1 MERHR
6 FIYFDSLRAL
16 AALAVLGLHV
26 GVMSG
31 ANARAAY
38 GLFTS
43 HLDVG
48 VTLFFLISSF
58 LLYRPYAVALL
69 EDAVPPRLAP
79 YALRRLLRVG
89 PAYWVALTLL
99 AIWPGLLGVFTRDWW
114 IFYGFGQS
122 YLPLGAGLG
131 IGPAWSLSVEV
142 AYYALLPLLA
152 AGIAKLC
159 RNRPT
164 SDRVHIALTALA
176 LLGAAGVVFRGWVH
190 HAGFHFLTL
199 TLPCHL
205 LWFAA
210 GMALAVVSAS
220 LSGRERSSG
229 MARIVIDHPSGC
241 WLLAAAIYSVLC
253 LSPDFRRTSMAQY
266 TTAADAMQHVLY
278 GVVALLVMLPAVLAE
293 EAGGAPQR
301 VLSSRPLTALGA
313 ISYGFFLWHAPL
325 LFAMTGHG
333 VDRWIPNAR
342 FFSLWIAILPVAIAC
357 GWLSYR
363 LIEQPMMRIGRGR
376 R

>member
-16 AALAVLGLHV
+16 AALGVLGIHV
-26 GVMSG
+26 GVVSG
-31 ANARAAY
+31 ANARALY
-38 GLFTS
+38 GSFTS

-58 LLYRPYAVALL
+58 LLYRPHAVALL
-69 EDAVPPRLAP
+69 EDAAPPRLGP
-79 YALRRLLRVG
+79 YALHRLLRIA

-99 AIWPGLLGVFTRDWW
+99 ALWPGLLGVFTRDWW

-142 AYYALLPLLA
+142 AFYALLPLLA
-152 AGIAKLC
+152 AGIAALC
-159 RNRPT
+159 RSRPP
-164 SDRVHIALTALA
+164 SERARIALTALA
-176 LLGAAGVVFRGWVH
+176 LLGAAGVAFRVWVH
-190 HAGFHFLTL
+190 HSRLHNLTL

-210 GMALAVVSAS
+210 GMALAVVSVS
-220 LSGRERSSG
+220 LTSRERSSG
-229 MARIVIDHPSGC
+229 LARLVVDHPSAC
-241 WLLAAAIYSVLC
+241 WLLGALIYSFVC
-253 LSPDFRRTSMAQY
+253 LSPSFSRTLTAQD
-266 TTAADAMQHVLY
+266 TTAADATQHVLY
-278 GVVALLVMLPAVLAE
+278 CLVALLVMLPAVFGE
-293 EAGGAPQR
+293 KAGGLPHR
-301 VLSSRPLTALGA
+301 ILGSRALTALGA
-313 ISYGFFLWHAPL
+313 ISYGFFLWHVPL
-325 LFAMTGHG
+325 LFAMSDYG
-333 VDRWIPNAR
+333 VDRWLPNSR
-342 FFSLWIAILPVAIAC
+342 FLSLGIAILPVAIAC

-363 LIEQPMMRIGRGR
+363 LIEQPMMRLGRGR

>member
-6 FIYFDSLRAL
+6 FLYFDSLRAL

-31 ANARAAY
+31 ANVRATY

-48 VTLFFLISSF
+48 VTLFFLISAF

-69 EDAVPPRLAP
+69 EDAAAPRLGP

-99 AIWPGLLGVFTRDWW
+99 SLWPGLLGVFTRDWW

-152 AGIAKLC
+152 AGIAALC
-159 RNRPT
+159 RRRPAAE
-164 SDRVHIALTALA
+164 RVRIALAALA
-176 LLGAAGVVFRGWVH
+176 VLGAAGVAFRVWVH
-190 HAGFHFLTL
+190 HAGLHSLTL

-205 LWFAA
+205 LWFAM
-210 GMALAVVSAS
+210 GMALAVMSVS
-220 LSGRERSSG
+220 LSGRDRSCSLS
-229 MARIVIDHPSGC
+229 RLVVDHPSVC
-241 WLLAAAIYSVLC
+241 WLLAAAIYSGLC
-253 LSPDFRRTSMAQY
+253 LSPRFHRTSMAQY
-266 TTAADAMQHVLY
+266 TTAADATQHLLY
-278 GVVALLVMLPAVLAE
+278 GLVALLFMLPAVFGE
-293 EAGGAPQR
+293 RAGGAPHR
-301 VLSSRPLTALGA
+301 VLGSRALTALGA

-325 LFAMTGHG
+325 LFAMTGYG

-342 FFSLWIAILPVAIAC
+342 FLSLGIAILPVAIAC

-363 LIEQPMMRIGRGR
+363 LIEQPMMRLGRGR